1 MEDKQIGI
9 MVLIFAVGLLVGG
22 LSQPFDGVTG
32 QATKVRETT
41 VSVSPSSV
49 NPGEEISISITP
61 GNKGTERYVYIYTLS
76 EDNSLRVRRA
86 VTNRFCAHTNT
97 CKEPTT
103 ITYRIPASFSP
114 GNYGATVKDVAT
126 GKQVWGKFNVANAM
140 PPKGF
145 T

>member
-1 MEDKQIGI
+1 MKDKQIGI
-9 MVLIFAVGLLVGG
+9 IVLIFAAGLLIGG

-32 QATKVRETT
+32 QATKLKTTT
-41 VSVSPSSV
+41 VSVSPSNI

-61 GNKGTERYVYIYTLS
+61 GSKGTERYVYIYTLG
-76 EDNSLRVRRA
+76 DDGSLRVRRA
-86 VTNRFCAHTNT
+86 VTQRFCAHTNT

-103 ITYRIPASFSP
+103 IKYRIPTSFSP
-114 GNYGATVKDVAT
+114 GTYGAAVKDVAT
-126 GKQVWGKFNVANAM
+126 EKQVWGTFKVTNPL